1 MAVDKSVDSAQLD
14 AALSAVAD
22 AIRSKGGTEAA
33 LSFPAGFVSAVEAL
47 GSGGGQGY
55 SLLASGS
62 YTKTDAAV
70 VPSRLEI
77 PVSFSGTPV
86 CVFVCAQSPLAE
98 NQTLRWFKQFEPEEE
113 LASRLGFPM
122 AITVYKPASGN
133 PYAAV
138 SDKSSCSWRE
148 AHGKRS
154 SAASRSQMSNSSL
167 ASIIIRAR
175 RVSAPYHVQV
185 ICNGNSRSQHSR
197 QSPS

>member
-47 GSGGGQGY
+47 ESGGGQGY

-138 SDKSSCSWRE
+138 SDK
-148 AHGKRS
+148 
-154 SAASRSQMSNSSL
+154 MSFQNGGTVLRCDRQGSNYGVCDNSYDWY
-167 ASIIIRAR
+167 IWGR
-175 RVSAPYHVQV
+175 PD
-185 ICNGNSRSQHSR
+185 
-197 QSPS
+197 